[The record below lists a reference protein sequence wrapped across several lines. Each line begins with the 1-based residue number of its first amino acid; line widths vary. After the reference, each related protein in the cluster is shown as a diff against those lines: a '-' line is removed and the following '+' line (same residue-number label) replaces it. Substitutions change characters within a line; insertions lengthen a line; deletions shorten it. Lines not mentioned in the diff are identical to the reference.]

1 MDRLSIYGPTRLKG
15 EVTVAG
21 AKNSVLPILAAS
33 IISDKEVVIL
43 DCPKLLDV
51 DYMLKIM
58 TMVGCKVKREG
69 STVVVDSSGV
79 DQWVLPDQLVKE
91 MRSSVILLGSI
102 LGKLGKV
109 QLTYPG
115 GCEIGLRPIDLH
127 LKGLK
132 QLGTIINEENGHLYC
147 EAKEL
152 VGTDIHLDYPSV
164 GATENIMLASVFARG
179 RTIIRNAAKEPE
191 IVDLQDFLNVLG
203 CNIYGAGTSTIYIEG
218 FSRINRVEYR
228 IIPDRIVAGTYMLA
242 AAITQGYV
250 LIKNIIP
257 QHIHT
262 VLVKLKE
269 CGCDVTNHKNSIR
282 VRGKGRLK
290 AKDVIKTLP
299 YPGFPT
305 DMQAPM
311 MAAMSV
317 ADGTTVFIETIF
329 ENRYKHVQEL
339 VRMGAQ
345 IHVDGR
351 TAIVKGVERLNGCQ
365 VTAHDLRGGA
375 ALVLAGL
382 AAHGNTV
389 VNNVKYIDR
398 GYDGLDKALNQLGA
412 RIDRISCV

>member
-15 EVTVAG
+15 EVTVTG

-33 IISDKEVVIL
+33 IISDKEVVVM

-58 TMVGCKVKREG
+58 TMVGCKIKREG
-69 STVVVDSSGV
+69 STIIVNSSGV
-79 DQWVLPDQLVKE
+79 DQWILPDQLVKE
-91 MRSSVILLGSI
+91 MRSSIVLLGSI
-102 LGKLGKV
+102 LGKLGRV

-152 VGTDIHLDYPSV
+152 IGTDIHLDYPSV

-191 IVDLQDFLNVLG
+191 IVDLQDFLNALG
-203 CNIYGAGTSTIYIEG
+203 CNINGAGTSTIYIEG
-218 FSRINRVEYR
+218 FAKVNRIEYK

-242 AAITQGYV
+242 AAITQGDI

-262 VLVKLKE
+262 LLVKLKE
-269 CGCDVTNHKNSIR
+269 CGCRIKNYKDGLRVT
-282 VRGKGRLK
+282 GEGRLK
-290 AKDVIKTLP
+290 AADIIKTLP

-305 DMQAPM
+305 DIQAPM
-311 MAAMSV
+311 MAAMTT
-317 ADGTTVFIETIF
+317 ADGTTIFIETIF

-339 VRMGAQ
+339 IRMGAQ
-345 IHVDGR
+345 IHIDGR
-351 TAIVKGVERLNGCQ
+351 TAIVKGAKRLNGCQ

-389 VNNVKYIDR
+389 VNHVKYIDR
-398 GYDGLDKALNQLGA
+398 GYDGLDNALNQLGA
-412 RIDRISCV
+412 RIDRI